1 MNEKSQYIIV
11 FITASSLQEAEKL
24 ATVLVEKR
32 LAACGNIISDIRSV
46 FWWQDTLEVEQEV
59 LLMLKSRS
67 ELFSEIVA
75 AVKKIHSY
83 DVPEIIAL
91 PIIFGSEEYLDWLNN
106 ETRGTQG

>member
-1 MNEKSQYIIV
+1 MNGKSEYIIIFV
-11 FITASSLQEAEKL
+11 TASSLQEAEKL
-24 ATVLVEKR
+24 ATALVEQR

-46 FWWQDTLEVEQEV
+46 FWWKDQLEVEQEV

-91 PIIFGSEEYLDWLNN
+91 PIISGSEDYLDWLNG
-106 ETRGTQG
+106 ETRRTQN